1 MDDFTTTDQVLF
13 RIHGMIERG
22 GFSTTAVMSTP
33 TTPSWAYTVG
43 FLERG
48 HPELVVVG
56 LSAESAHGFLSQA
69 WQDTVVDGRPFQ
81 PGREH
86 RRVWSWPGCPDLA
99 FVMLDLPELQWEL
112 PSDLTSALH
121 TYYRSRGGYPCEPAV
136 RQLVWP
142 DFEGRLPWD
151 DGFDESVRKYQ
162 LLLDETRWDHHEQ
175 PWDGHGSCDPRC
187 DYWPHRH
194 S

>member
-1 MDDFTTTDQVLF
+1 MDDFTTTDQLLF
-13 RIHGMIERG
+13 RIHGAIEKHG
-22 GFSTTAVMSTP
+22 YFTMAVMSTP
-33 TTPSWAYTVG
+33 TTPSWAYTIG

-56 LSAESAHGFLSQA
+56 LSAESAHGFISQA
-69 WQDTVVDGRPFQ
+69 WRDTVDGHPFE
-81 PGREH
+81 PGRQH
-86 RRVWSWPGCPDLA
+86 RRTWSKPGCVDLA
-99 FVMLDLPELQWEL
+99 FVMLDLPDLQWEF

-142 DFEGRLPWD
+142 DLEGRLPWD
-151 DGFDESVRKYQ
+151 EGFDETMRKYQ
-162 LLLDETRWDHHEQ
+162 PLLDETRWDHHEQ
-175 PWDGHGSCDPRC
+175 PLDHHMQCGPGCDL
-187 DYWPHRH
+187 WEHRH